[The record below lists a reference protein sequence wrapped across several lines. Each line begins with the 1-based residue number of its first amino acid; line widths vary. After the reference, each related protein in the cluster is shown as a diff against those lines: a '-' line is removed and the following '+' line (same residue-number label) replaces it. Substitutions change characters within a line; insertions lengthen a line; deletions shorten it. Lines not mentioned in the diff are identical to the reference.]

1 MTDDIQSL
9 RSDLAFLKT
18 VAADEGRLPWVV
30 GASFLAAGLVYGLPI
45 IAAWA
50 KVRGLIDVPG
60 AWDSQVGIWS
70 TVVFVPLQICISVFG
85 PKPAP
90 GGSMGR
96 AFIPAWSGIGLTTI
110 VMVVVIFIAGARLH
124 VPQMWQVWTSI
135 CFALWGLA
143 WWVVAMLRPGR
154 GWLWVALGS
163 LATALANS
171 LLIGTPDEILGCA
184 IGILVWL
191 AAPGLMIMLSAPKQA

>member
-1 MTDDIQSL
+1 
-9 RSDLAFLKT
+9 
-18 VAADEGRLPWVV
+18 V

-60 AWDSQVGIWS
+60 HWDSQVGLWS
-70 TVVFVPLQICISVFG
+70 TVVFIPLQLLVMWKA

-90 GGSMGR
+90 GSATGR
-96 AFIPAWSGIGLTTI
+96 AFVPAWSGIGLTTI
-110 VMVVVIFIAGARLH
+110 VMLAVIFIAGARLH
-124 VPQMWQVWTSI
+124 VPLMWQVWTSI
-135 CFALWGLA
+135 CFALWGMA

-154 GWLWVALGS
+154 GWIWVAVGS
-163 LATALANS
+163 LLTALANAF
-171 LLIGTPDEILGCA
+171 LIGTPDEILGCA

-191 AAPGLMIMLSAPKQA
+191 GAPGLMIMLSAPKQA

>member
-1 MTDDIQSL
+1 MTDEMQSI

-30 GASFLAAGLVYGLPI
+30 GASFLAAGVIYGLPI

-50 KVRGLIDVPG
+50 QMRGLIDAPG
-60 AWDSQVGIWS
+60 AWTSWVSVWS
-70 TVVFVPLQICISVFG
+70 TVVFIPLQIALTVFG

-90 GGSMGR
+90 GGSTGR

-110 VMVVVIFIAGARLH
+110 VMVLVVFIAGARLH

-154 GWLWVALGS
+154 GWLWVAVGS
-163 LATALANS
+163 LATALGNAF
-171 LLIGTPDEILGCA
+171 LIGTPDEILGCA
-184 IGILVWL
+184 VGILVWL
-191 AAPGLMIMLSAPKQA
+191 GAPGLMIMVRAPARA